1 MGWGCLIIAIV
12 GLFLIRAALGFGLI
26 LEAAELAKTSSTTLP
41 TTDKL

>member
-26 LEAAELAKTSSTTLP
+26 LEAAKTSIPATA
-41 TTDKL
+41 TDKL